1 MNKMKRYR
9 NYGSQGNYYHIGE
22 LSSAGVLV
30 YMYKGYFDD
39 KSGTFM
45 LYPQRG
51 GYRASCAD
59 VNVTK
64 KKIHYSEIE

>member
-1 MNKMKRYR
+1 MKKRYR
-9 NYGSQGNYYHIGE
+9 NYGSQGDYYNIGE
-22 LSSAGVLV
+22 LTKAGVLA

-45 LYPQRG
+45 LYPQKG
-51 GYRASCAD
+51 GWRFSSSE
-59 VNVTK
+59 VVPTK